1 MGKADGKIVQ
11 ENATTDFDLTV
22 KGITPLGGFPHYG
35 EVNEDYIMLKGA
47 VTGVKKRLITLR
59 KSLLVQTNRVALEQ
73 IELKFIDT
81 ASKFGHGRFQTL
93 EEKRRSLGPLKQR
106 E

>member
-1 MGKADGKIVQ
+1 
-11 ENATTDFDLTV
+11 
-22 KGITPLGGFPHYG
+22 
-35 EVNEDYIMLKGA
+35 MLKGG

-59 KSLLVQTNRVALEQ
+59 KSLLVQTKRAAVEK

-93 EEKRRSLGPLKQR
+93 EEKKKMMGPLK
-106 E
+106 EKA